1 MAASEVHLR
10 LQRNRLPLTQSLSKG
25 VRKERHN
32 TLLQLSHEQARRLAS
47 APVGHLST
55 ASKAGAPHVI
65 PVCFALDPQAE
76 ESPIYIVLDQ
86 KPKRA
91 ALIRLRRVR
100 NILENPRVALV
111 VDHYD
116 ADWTQLWYILLTGTA
131 ELLELDDPVENENG
145 GSETLSAN
153 SGPVERS
160 QLAAPAHPE
169 PVEGR
174 HAIQLLR
181 QKYSQYRDM
190 DIDDSPVIKITPQR
204 VVAWS
209 YTPESTP

>member
-1 MAASEVHLR
+1 MF
-10 LQRNRLPLTQSLSKG
+10 
-25 VRKERHN
+25 
-32 TLLQLSHEQARRLAS
+32 QLSHEQARLLAS

-55 ASKAGAPHVI
+55 ASKSGAPHVI

-91 ALIRLRRVR
+91 ALTRLRRVR

-116 ADWTQLWYILLTGTA
+116 ADWTHLWYILLTGRA
-131 ELLELDDPVENENG
+131 ELLELDDPVENEND
-145 GSETLSAN
+145 EAENLSVHPA
-153 SGPVERS
+153 PVERRN
-160 QLAAPAHPE
+160 AIDE
-169 PVEGR
+169 RR

-181 QKYSQYRDM
+181 QKYPQYREM
-190 DIDDSPVIKITPQR
+190 DIDYNPVIKITPQR

>member
-1 MAASEVHLR
+1 MA
-10 LQRNRLPLTQSLSKG
+10 
-25 VRKERHN
+25 
-32 TLLQLSHEQARRLAS
+32 QLSSQQAQRLNS

-55 ASKAGAPHVI
+55 ASKSGAPHVI

-91 ALIRLRRVR
+91 ALTRLRRVR

-111 VDHYD
+111 VDYYD
-116 ADWTQLWYILLTGTA
+116 ADWTQLWYILITGAA
-131 ELLELDDPVENENG
+131 ELLELDYSVENEND
-145 GSETLSAN
+145 GSETLT
-153 SGPVERS
+153 
-160 QLAAPAHPE
+160 AHPE

-174 HAIQLLR
+174 SAIDERRHATQLLR
-181 QKYSQYRDM
+181 QKYPQYRDM
-190 DIDDSPVIKITPQR
+190 GIGDNPVIKITPQR

-209 YTPESTP
+209 YTTESTP